1 MSAVR
6 ILVADDHELVRSRL
20 CSLLRSR
27 PEFEVVCEAS
37 DGLQAVE
44 KAQAFQPAVVVLD
57 ISMPVMNGIQAVP
70 KIRQVAPDAQILFVS
85 QHNSLSVVREAL
97 ATGARGYIVK
107 SDASADLVAAVL
119 AVSQGMEFVSR
130 KIVGGSSNS
139 PTSASFTSASF

>member
-6 ILVADDHELVRSRL
+6 ILVVDDHEMVRSRL

-44 KAQAFQPAVVVLD
+44 KAQALQPGVVVLD
-57 ISMPVMNGIQAVP
+57 ISMPVMSGIEAVP

-85 QHNSLSVVREAL
+85 QHNSLSVVRTAL
-97 ATGARGYIVK
+97 SIGARGYIVK
-107 SDASADLVAAVL
+107 SDASADLVDAVL

-139 PTSASFTSASF
+139 PIPASF